1 MIQRDDATARQVKA
15 ADPKTSTWVAANAG
29 SGKTRVL
36 TDRVARLLLDQVAP
50 QSILCLT
57 YTKAAASEMQNR
69 LFKRLGDWAMMD
81 DAPLIAELEQLGATS
96 AMDADTLARA
106 RRLFARAIETP
117 GGLKIQTIHAFC
129 ATLLRRFPLEAGV
142 SPGFTEMDGRA
153 AKQLQLDVLE
163 VVAIKAPETYQ
174 SCATYISDPSLQP
187 LAAEICKNSDC
198 FCETPNFDDVLSR
211 FSLPASTTLDSVLA
225 TVFLGF
231 ELDLISELVPHLMSS
246 TKVTDH
252 ALAKKLQG
260 IDASDISALI
270 ALEDILLTGGTAKSP
285 FSAKIGTIP
294 TKDCRNSLPSKIMT
308 DLENLMLRVEAARDD
323 RLSFAA
329 AEKTFAVEAFA
340 AEFLPRYQAQK
351 VALGQL
357 DFDDLIVKARNLLSK
372 SGMAQWVLFKLDGGI
387 DHILVDEAQDTSPT
401 QWDVIELLTG
411 DFATGESARSD
422 AERTIFVV
430 GDKKQSIYSFQGA
443 DPAGFDRMAKA
454 FGERLSSVGETL
466 QELELEY
473 SFRSSRAIL
482 ETVDKVF
489 EAADPSRS
497 KSHHRAFHQNLPGRV
512 DFWPIIERPAKTET
526 DSWEN
531 PVDMVGETHHFR
543 QLATSIAKDIVRMK
557 NDDVLWTN
565 VNGDLKPRAISEGDV
580 LILVQRRSDLF
591 HEIIRACKEAGLEV
605 AGADLLKLAGELA
618 VKDITAL
625 LSFLVTPEDDL
636 SLATVLR
643 SPIFGWSER
652 DLFRLAHDRP
662 GYLWQALRE
671 RTCLETET
679 LQDLLN
685 QADFLRP
692 FDVINRL
699 LLRHDGRRKLLAR
712 LGTEAED
719 GIDAILSQ
727 SLSFEQSEPPS
738 LTGFLSWLE
747 SGETEIKRQ
756 AESAGRKLR
765 VMTVHGA
772 KGLEAPIVILPD
784 TADRP
789 DRIRGQI
796 LPLGDGTAVW
806 ATSANDSPPETV
818 AARAAEL
825 LRQDE
830 ENRRLLYVAMTRAEN
845 WLIVCAAGQAKEGK
859 GSWHDQIGQALSEMP
874 TSPLLLQSGAIGVRY
889 MPIAWPSAK
898 AKPSIDDDAPTNHL
912 PHWIKDHVQPS
923 IRPAKLLSP
932 SVLGGPKS
940 LSREDADPTLTEAS
954 LRFGVQLHSLLEHLP
969 SLQPDTWKTAAHS
982 ILGLSNTNSD
992 EIETVFAQANKV
1004 LTTPELAHIFSP
1016 NTLAEVPVTA
1026 KISEIDRPIYG
1037 IIDRLIVHKD
1047 HVLVV
1052 DMKSN
1057 ALVPDT
1063 AETVPLGILRQM
1075 GAYTD
1080 AVGQIYPNREIQT
1093 AILWTQTATLMMLP
1107 HVLVSGAL
1115 QSTTLP

>member
-1 MIQRDDATARQVKA
+1 VIERDDATARQVKA
-15 ADPKTSTWVAANAG
+15 ADPKASTWVAANAG

-69 LFKRLGDWAMMD
+69 LFKRLGAWAMMD

-96 AMDADTLARA
+96 VLDSETLARA

-142 SPGFTEMDGRA
+142 SPGFTEMDDRA
-153 AKQLQLDVLE
+153 AKNLQLEVLDR
-163 VVAIKAPETYQ
+163 VATEAPHAYHA
-174 SCATYISDPSLQP
+174 CAAYISDPSLQP
-187 LAAEICKNSDC
+187 LAAEISKNSDC
-198 FCETPNFDDVLSR
+198 FRKDPDFSNVLKR
-211 FSLPASTTLDSVLA
+211 FSLPSETSLNSILSS
-225 TVFLGF
+225 VFLGAEQ
-231 ELDLISELVPHLMSS
+231 ELFTSLATHLNNS
-246 TKVTDH
+246 TKTTDH
-252 ALAKKLQG
+252 GLAEKLAKIRSFDVGSLTV
-260 IDASDISALI
+260 
-270 ALEDILLTGGTAKSP
+270 LEGMFLTGEKTKSP
-285 FSAKIGTIP
+285 FSAKIGTLP
-294 TKDCRNSLPSKIMT
+294 TKDCRNVMPPDMLT
-308 DLENLMLRVEAARDD
+308 DLESLMLRIEAARGD
-323 RLSFAA
+323 RLAFAA
-329 AEKTFAVEAFA
+329 AEKTFAVEKFA
-340 AEFLPRYQAQK
+340 AEFLPRYQRQK
-351 VALGQL
+351 SVLGQL

-443 DPAGFDRMAKA
+443 DPAGFDRMASA
-454 FGERLSSVGETL
+454 FGERLAAVGETL

-489 EAADPSRS
+489 ATADPSLS

-512 DFWPIIERPAKTET
+512 DLWPAVERPEETTT

-543 QLATSIAKDIVRMK
+543 QLATSIASEIVRIK
-557 NDDVLWTN
+557 ENEVLWT
-565 VNGDLKPRAISEGDV
+565 GESGTFAPRAISEGDV
-580 LILVQRRSDLF
+580 LILVQRRSALF

-643 SPIFGWSER
+643 SPIFGWSET
-652 DLFRLAHDRP
+652 DLFQLAHNRP
-662 GYLWQALRE
+662 GYLWQALRG
-671 RTCLETET
+671 RACSETET

-692 FDVINRL
+692 YDLINRL

-712 LGTEAED
+712 LGAEAED

-727 SLSFEQSEPPS
+727 SLSFEQKEPPS

-796 LPLGDGTAVW
+796 LPLGDDTAVW
-806 ATSANDSPPETV
+806 ATSAAESPPEI
-818 AARAAEL
+818 ASARAAEL
-825 LRQDE
+825 LRQEE
-830 ENRRLLYVAMTRAEN
+830 ENRRLLYVAMTRAES
-845 WLIVCAAGQAKEGK
+845 WLIVCAAGQVKEGK
-859 GSWHDQIGQALSEMP
+859 GSWHDQVGQALSEMD
-874 TSPLLLQSGAIGVRY
+874 TAAVMLQSGDVGVRY
-889 MPIAWPSAK
+889 APIEWPNAI
-898 AKPSIDDDAPTNHL
+898 AAPITEMTKPAEALPSWIANHVSPPTRPEKPL
-912 PHWIKDHVQPS
+912 TPS
-923 IRPAKLLSP
+923 D
-932 SVLGGPKS
+932 LGGTKS
-940 LSREDADPTLTEAS
+940 LPREDADPSLSEAS
-954 LRFGVQLHSLLEHLP
+954 RQFGIQLHALLEHLP
-969 SLQPDTWKTAAHS
+969 NLPRDTWDTAARY
-982 ILGLSNTNSD
+982 LLTDKTNNPA
-992 EIETVFAQANKV
+992 EIDTVIQQAFTV
-1004 LTTPELAHIFSP
+1004 LNTPELQLVFDVG
-1016 NTLAEVPVTA
+1016 TLAEVPVTA
-1026 KISEIDRPIYG
+1026 HLAGMGRPIYG
-1037 IIDRLIVHKD
+1037 IIDRLIVQPD
-1047 HVLVV
+1047 RILIV
-1052 DMKSN
+1052 DFKSN
-1057 ALVPDT
+1057 ALTPDT
-1063 AETVPLGILRQM
+1063 PDDVPSGILRQM
-1075 GAYTD
+1075 GAYAD
-1080 AVGQIYPNREIQT
+1080 AVSQIYPDHEIQT
-1093 AILWTQTATLMMLP
+1093 AILWTQTATLMNLP
-1107 HVLVSGAL
+1107 HVLVSEAL
-1115 QSTTLP
+1115 QNTTLP